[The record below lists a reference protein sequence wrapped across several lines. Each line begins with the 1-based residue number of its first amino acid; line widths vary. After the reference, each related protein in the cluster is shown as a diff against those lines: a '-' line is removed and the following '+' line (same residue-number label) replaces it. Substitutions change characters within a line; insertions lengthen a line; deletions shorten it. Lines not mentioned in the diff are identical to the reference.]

1 MMYRPNSIVIAIVL
15 YYKKIMIWVCC
26 NLQITKKYDHNYGKY
41 GHISSVYLIYFSLNK
56 RLIPH
61 IKILYCSCLYI
72 YYAESACM
80 TAIIFNYALLYTC
93 RCPLVQYK

>member
-1 MMYRPNSIVIAIVL
+1 MMYRPNIIVIVIVL
-15 YYKKIMIWVCC
+15 YHKKIMIWVYC
-26 NLQITKKYDHNYGKY
+26 NLQINKKRSYGKY

-56 RLIPH
+56 RSLRH
-61 IKILYCSCLYI
+61 IKMLYCSCLYI